1 MGYSPST
8 QSIAICLKTFN
19 TSQKTLD
26 HDEAQVHIWDK
37 HICFTLR
44 SEKLLIL
51 HRKLF
56 DDNVLFE
63 VSIPLQL
70 H

>member
-1 MGYSPST
+1 MGYSTLT
-8 QSIAICLKTFN
+8 QSIAICLIKFSTILE
-19 TSQKTLD
+19 TSD
-26 HDEAQVHIWDK
+26 HDEAQVYIWDK

-56 DDNVLFE
+56 DDNVLF
-63 VSIPLQL
+63 
-70 H
+70 